1 MLLKYQLRFGSQR
14 DGGDDHARGHAHGH
28 AYVHDRALRNYV
40 LSFYGDEASASVFSI
55 EGFKFEFDKY

>member
-14 DGGDDHARGHAHGH
+14 DGGGDDHARGHGH
-28 AYVHDRALRNYV
+28 AYDHDRALRNYV